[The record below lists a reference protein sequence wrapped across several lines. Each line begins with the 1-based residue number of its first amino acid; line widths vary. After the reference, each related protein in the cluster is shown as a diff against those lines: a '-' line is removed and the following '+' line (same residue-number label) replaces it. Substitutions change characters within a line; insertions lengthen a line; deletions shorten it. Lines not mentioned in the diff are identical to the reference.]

1 VSAATGETVAVP
13 DGQGVVDT
21 TVSRRVLTSRNSFAG
36 RVWSV
41 RSDVVDL
48 GDGQTVQRDVIVHPG
63 AVGVVAVDEAL
74 RVLLVQQYRHPVG
87 ALLWE
92 PPAGL
97 RDVDGEDARDTA
109 ARELFEEA
117 GYRAGE
123 WSVLVDAFT
132 SPGGSDEAVRIYLAR
147 RLRAVDDG
155 ERFVGDGEERDM
167 PIRWVPLAE
176 ARNDVLSGRLHNPL
190 AVMGILAAAAVL
202 VDGNRGTRPVAAPW
216 FGSDR
221 RGG

>member
-1 VSAATGETVAVP
+1 MSPVADGPETPPNGYGVTDVAVERRILS
-13 DGQGVVDT
+13 
-21 TVSRRVLTSRNSFAG
+21 SRSGFSG

-63 AVGVVAVDEAL
+63 AVGIVAVDEAQ
-74 RVLLVQQYRHPVG
+74 RVLLVQQYRHPVR

-97 RDVDGEDARDTA
+97 RDMDGEDPLETA

-117 GYRAGE
+117 GYRAAE

-147 RLRAVDDG
+147 ELREVEDG

-167 PIRWVPLAE
+167 PARWIPLDE
-176 ARNDVLSGRLHNPL
+176 ARAAVLVGRLHNPL
-190 AVMGILAAAAVL
+190 AVMGILAAAAL
-202 VDGNRGTRPVAAPW
+202 LLDGDHEARPVDSPW
-216 FGSDR
+216 FGSNRDTH
-221 RGG
+221 